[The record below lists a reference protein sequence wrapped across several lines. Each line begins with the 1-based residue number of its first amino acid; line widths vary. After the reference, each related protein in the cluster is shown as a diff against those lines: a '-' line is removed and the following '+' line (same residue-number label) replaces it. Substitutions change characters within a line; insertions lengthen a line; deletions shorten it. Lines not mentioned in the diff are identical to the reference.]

1 MWCVEGINFERKDFE
16 KYEDAEKVYNLAKE
30 EGKEVVLR
38 EWDIEDS
45 GDWCSLNAQKRK
57 LTFEEWEECPCFI

>member
-16 KYEDAEKVYNLAKE
+16 KYEDAEKAYNLAKE
-30 EGKEVVLR
+30 VGKEVVLR